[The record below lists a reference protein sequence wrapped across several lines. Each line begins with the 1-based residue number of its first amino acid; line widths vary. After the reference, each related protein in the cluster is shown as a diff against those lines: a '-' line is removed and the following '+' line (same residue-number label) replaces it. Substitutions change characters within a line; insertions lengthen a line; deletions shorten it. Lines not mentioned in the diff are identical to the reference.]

1 MAKILSAVGSINSL
15 QTIAC
20 FCRRYIYREAW
31 VPDLPLPFQ
40 FFIDTTKASTSEAMA
55 SHLRAASL
63 PSSPRSKNEPEV
75 DQQLQSLKT
84 ATASSSATID
94 TMCDGLRR
102 LGSLYSGVE
111 EMLLCAPSNRA
122 SLCRHQPLQR
132 KAVEEE
138 LEQSLV
144 LLDLCSATQ
153 ESFIELR
160 MAVQEL
166 LLAARRGDGAVAQLR
181 AYFQITK
188 KAHRQFKKVCCSR
201 KSTSGEKGCRA
212 VELLAEARSVA
223 ASVLQRTSCLLSK
236 QIDEMPRRSLVSRTF
251 QKGRVVACDEE
262 QLRALECGIRDLESA
277 AELLFRRL
285 IQCRVSLLNALSS

>member
-1 MAKILSAVGSINSL
+1 
-15 QTIAC
+15 
-20 FCRRYIYREAW
+20 
-31 VPDLPLPFQ
+31 
-40 FFIDTTKASTSEAMA
+40 
-55 SHLRAASL
+55 
-63 PSSPRSKNEPEV
+63 
-75 DQQLQSLKT
+75 
-84 ATASSSATID
+84 
-94 TMCDGLRR
+94 
-102 LGSLYSGVE
+102 
-111 EMLLCAPSNRA
+111 
-122 SLCRHQPLQR
+122 
-132 KAVEEE
+132 
-138 LEQSLV
+138 
-144 LLDLCSATQ
+144 
-153 ESFIELR
+153 

-166 LLAARRGDGAVAQLR
+166 LLLLAARREDGAVAQLR

-236 QIDEMPRRSLVSRTF
+236 QLDEMPRRRSLVSRTF